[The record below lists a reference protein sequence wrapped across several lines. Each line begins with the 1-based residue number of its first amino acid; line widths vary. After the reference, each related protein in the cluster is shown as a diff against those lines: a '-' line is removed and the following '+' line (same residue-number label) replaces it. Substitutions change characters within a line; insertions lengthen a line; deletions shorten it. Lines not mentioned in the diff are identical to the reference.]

1 MRPVGEQCRLEQCKA
16 RLQVIA
22 SLMYPAPPRN
32 WIGSP
37 AMNRRTSMQTGR
49 TELVQL
55 CLEGDDSAWARLVE
69 EYRGLVYG
77 ICYLFC
83 GSTQD
88 AEDLMQDTFLKIWTN
103 LASYDPTRGE
113 LKGWIATVTR
123 NQRVDRYRRSGQQ
136 RLTDSMDSL
145 CEGRDQSGALPLSQR
160 LADPR
165 PTPHDFA
172 VTSEVNAIVTNA
184 VKKISPEMREVVTMR
199 FVHELDNQ
207 EIAHR
212 LRIPEGTVKSRTN
225 RGRAQLASLLSPM
238 RQALGAA

>member
-1 MRPVGEQCRLEQCKA
+1 MPDAA
-16 RLQVIA
+16 R
-22 SLMYPAPPRN
+22 SN
-32 WIGSP
+32 T
-37 AMNRRTSMQTGR
+37 MNTGG

-55 CLEGDDSAWARLVE
+55 CLSGDDDAWARLVE
-69 EYRGLVYG
+69 EYRGLVYS

-88 AEDLMQDTFLKIWTN
+88 AEDLVQDAFLKIWMN
-103 LASYDPTRGE
+103 LASYDPARGE
-113 LKGWIATVTR
+113 LKGWIATVAR
-123 NQRVDRYRRSGQQ
+123 NQRVDRFRRSGQQ
-136 RLTDSMDSL
+136 RRTDSIDSIA
-145 CEGRDQSGALPLSQR
+145 EGRDFSGSAPMTIAQR
-160 LADPR
+160 IADPR
-165 PTPHDFA
+165 PTPHDVA
-172 VTSEVNAIVTNA
+172 VTSEVTAIVTRA

-238 RQALGAA
+238 RTALGAA

>member
-1 MRPVGEQCRLEQCKA
+1 
-16 RLQVIA
+16 
-22 SLMYPAPPRN
+22 
-32 WIGSP
+32 
-37 AMNRRTSMQTGR
+37 MNKGR

-55 CLEGDDSAWARLVE
+55 CLNGDDEAWAHLVE
-69 EYRGLVYG
+69 EYRGLVYS

-88 AEDLMQDTFLKIWTN
+88 AEDLVQDTFLKIWMN

-123 NQRVDRYRRSGQQ
+123 NQRVDRFRRSGQQ
-136 RLTDSMDSL
+136 RLTDSIDSVSKSWDASNSTTL
-145 CEGRDQSGALPLSQR
+145 AQR
-160 LADPR
+160 IPDTR
-165 PTPHDFA
+165 QNPHEAA
-172 VTSEVNAIVTNA
+172 VTREVTSIVSKA

-199 FVHELDNQ
+199 FVHGLDNQ

-225 RGRAQLASLLSPM
+225 RGRAQLATLLNPM
-238 RQALGAA
+238 RTALGAA

>member
-1 MRPVGEQCRLEQCKA
+1 
-16 RLQVIA
+16 
-22 SLMYPAPPRN
+22 
-32 WIGSP
+32 
-37 AMNRRTSMQTGR
+37 MNTQHRSSSRIHSSNTN
-49 TELVQL
+49 LVQL
-55 CLEGDDSAWARLVE
+55 CLDGDDKAWANLVE
-69 EYRGLVYG
+69 EYRGLVYS

-88 AEDLMQDTFLKIWTN
+88 AEDLVQDTFLKIWMN
-103 LASYDPTRGE
+103 LASYDPARGE

-136 RLTDSMDSL
+136 RLTDSIDTTSAANDS
-145 CEGRDQSGALPLSQR
+145 RDQSDSIALVHRIPD
-160 LADPR
+160 AR
-165 PTPHDFA
+165 PTPHEAA
-172 VTSEVNAIVTNA
+172 VTKEITSIVTKA
-184 VKKISPEMREVVTMR
+184 VKKISPEMREVVTLR

>member
-1 MRPVGEQCRLEQCKA
+1 MIDTLRTAVQA
-16 RLQVIA
+16 RMPDTA
-22 SLMYPAPPRN
+22 RSN
-32 WIGSP
+32 
-37 AMNRRTSMQTGR
+37 AMNTGG

-55 CLEGDDSAWARLVE
+55 CLSGNDDAWARLVE
-69 EYRGLVYG
+69 EYRGLVYS

-88 AEDLMQDTFLKIWTN
+88 AEDLVQDAFLKIWMN
-103 LASYDPTRGE
+103 LASYDPSRGE

-123 NQRVDRYRRSGQQ
+123 NQRVDRFRRSGQQ
-136 RLTDSMDSL
+136 RLTDSIDSAA
-145 CEGRDQSGALPLSQR
+145 EGRDFSGSAPMTIAQR
-160 LADPR
+160 IADPR
-165 PTPHDFA
+165 PTPHDVA
-172 VTSEVNAIVTNA
+172 VTSEVTSIVTRA
-184 VKKISPEMREVVTMR
+184 VRKISPEMREVVTMR

-238 RQALGAA
+238 RTALGAA

>member
-1 MRPVGEQCRLEQCKA
+1 
-16 RLQVIA
+16 
-22 SLMYPAPPRN
+22 
-32 WIGSP
+32 
-37 AMNRRTSMQTGR
+37 MNTSG

-55 CLEGDDSAWARLVE
+55 CLNGDDDAWALLVE
-69 EYRGLVYG
+69 EYRGLVYS

-88 AEDLMQDTFLKIWTN
+88 AEDLVQDAFLKIWMN
-103 LASYDPTRGE
+103 LASYDPARGE

-123 NQRVDRYRRSGQQ
+123 NQRVDRFRRSGQQ
-136 RLTDSMDSL
+136 RLTDSIDSVS
-145 CEGRDQSGALPLSQR
+145 EGRDYSGKTALSFAER
-160 LADPR
+160 LADHR
-165 PTPHDFA
+165 PTPFDAA
-172 VTSEVNAIVTNA
+172 VTGEVTDIVTKA

-225 RGRAQLASLLSPM
+225 RGRAQLATLLSPM
-238 RQALGAA
+238 RTALGAA

>member
-1 MRPVGEQCRLEQCKA
+1 MPDTA
-16 RLQVIA
+16 R
-22 SLMYPAPPRN
+22 SN
-32 WIGSP
+32 
-37 AMNRRTSMQTGR
+37 AMNTGG

-55 CLEGDDSAWARLVE
+55 CLSGDDDAWARLVE
-69 EYRGLVYG
+69 EYRGLVYS

-88 AEDLMQDTFLKIWTN
+88 AEDLVQDAFLKIWMN
-103 LASYDPTRGE
+103 LASYDPARGE

-123 NQRVDRYRRSGQQ
+123 NQRVDRFRRSGQQ
-136 RLTDSMDSL
+136 RLTDSIDSAA
-145 CEGRDQSGALPLSQR
+145 EGRDFSGSAPMTIAQR
-160 LADPR
+160 IADPR
-165 PTPHDFA
+165 PTPHDVA
-172 VTSEVNAIVTNA
+172 VTSEVTSIVTRA
-184 VKKISPEMREVVTMR
+184 VRKISPEVREVVTMR

-238 RQALGAA
+238 RTALGAA